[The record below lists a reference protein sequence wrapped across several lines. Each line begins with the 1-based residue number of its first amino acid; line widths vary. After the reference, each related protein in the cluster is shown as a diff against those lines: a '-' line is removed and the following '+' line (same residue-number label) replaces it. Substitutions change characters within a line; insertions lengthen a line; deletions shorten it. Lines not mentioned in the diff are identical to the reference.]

1 MPRQSN
7 GTYQQPANTAAVSS
21 NPISSTAYNSLI
33 TDLGN
38 EITNSL
44 DRAGRSAMT
53 APLPMG
59 GQKIT
64 GMADPTVAT
73 DGATKNYVDTI
84 TGSFFSTGDAKI
96 TLKSVADPGWVL
108 CTDGTIGSA
117 TSGASTRANADTQA
131 LFNLLFNNITDTD
144 APLFTSGGGATT
156 RAAQTNAALAWAANC
171 RVSLTK
177 VLGCAIAGAGSNGG
191 PHGVWRLGQK
201 TGEELHTLI
210 ESELPAHRHSVFLN
224 DPGHAHSV
232 SLPSRLFGNFQ
243 TFTSGSA
250 IAGIQVN
257 NGSDGSYFATTST
270 TGMSILSGDGV
281 LNATLQTGGNAPHN
295 TMQPTSFWNVMVK
308 L

>member
-7 GTYQQPANTAAVSS
+7 GTYQQPANTAAVS
-21 NPISSTAYNSLI
+21 NTPIGSTAYNSLI

-44 DRAGRSAMT
+44 DRGGRSAMT

-59 GQKIT
+59 SQKIT

-84 TGSFFSTGDAKI
+84 TASFFSTGDAKI
-96 TLKSVADPGWVL
+96 TLKGVADPGWVL

-131 LFNLLFNNITDTD
+131 LFNLLFSNITDTD

-171 RVSLTK
+171 RISLTK

-201 TGEELHTLI
+201 TGEELHALI

-224 DPGHAHSV
+224 DPGHVHAT
-232 SLPSRLFGNFQ
+232 NA
-243 TFTSGSA
+243 A
-250 IAGIQVN
+250 I
-257 NGSDGSYFATTST
+257 NGGGST
-270 TGMSILSGDGV
+270 TGGGGFTINAPGAATVSSALTGISILSGDGV